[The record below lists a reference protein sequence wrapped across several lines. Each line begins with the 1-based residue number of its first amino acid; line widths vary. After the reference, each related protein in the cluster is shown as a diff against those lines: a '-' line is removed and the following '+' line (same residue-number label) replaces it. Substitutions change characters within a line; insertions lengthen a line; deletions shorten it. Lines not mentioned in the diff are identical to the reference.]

1 MSSWTGIITWS
12 NDVTPFYR
20 IDRKQTVTDLQYSLQ
35 AAEFLHVSYFYE
47 RPQTHEAIV
56 DCEVD
61 LVSYTDIFVL
71 SHEQFLFSW
80 SFPRFL

>member
-1 MSSWTGIITWS
+1 MSSWTGIITLS
-12 NDVTPFYR
+12 SDVTPFYR

-47 RPQTHEAIV
+47 RAQTHEAIV

-61 LVSYTDIFVL
+61 LVSYTDIFVFRL
-71 SHEQFLFSW
+71 ERFLFSW
-80 SFPRFL
+80 IFARFL

>member
-1 MSSWTGIITWS
+1 MSSWTGIITLS
-12 NDVTPFYR
+12 SDVTPFCR
-20 IDRKQTVTDLQYSLQ
+20 IDRKQTVTDLQY
-35 AAEFLHVSYFYE
+35 E
-47 RPQTHEAIV
+47 RPQMHEAIV

>member
-1 MSSWTGIITWS
+1 MSSWTGIITLS
-12 NDVTPFYR
+12 SDVTPFCR

-35 AAEFLHVSYFYE
+35 AAEFLRISYFYE